1 MESLLSIVD
10 VPEDARRRVSTRV
23 LHEIFEAQADA
34 RPEASAVVFKGKET
48 TYADLERRANRLAR
62 HLRSLGARPGS
73 VVALLLERSVDAY
86 AALLAILK
94 SGAAYVPVDPE
105 YPADRVDYILD
116 NSGAA
121 LLVTTGDLARSHA
134 QFRGAI
140 VCVDRDRD
148 AIAARGSQRL
158 RRDEVGV
165 GPRDVCYVIYTSGS
179 TGRPKGVMIEHR
191 SARHLVRAE
200 ARIFGV
206 RPDDRVYQGASL
218 SFDLSVEEIWLAF
231 GAGATLV
238 AATPEMARAGPD
250 LARLLRDHG
259 VTVLSCVPT
268 LLSILAGEMP
278 ALRLLILGGEACPGW
293 LVARWARPG
302 RRIVNTYGPTETTV
316 IATYADLDAGKP
328 VTIGRAVAGYRV
340 HLLDDSLRPVPPGVA
355 GEIFIGGLGVARGYV
370 GLPELT
376 QERFVPDPFAP
387 PSEADA
393 RMYRTGDLGRLDDEG
408 NIKLHGRSD
417 SQVKL
422 HGFRVELTEIESEL
436 IRVAIAHY
444 DGQMSEVARRL
455 RIGRSTL
462 YRRLKD
468 LGVETGDLTEIS
480 SDAVAMG

>member
-10 VPEDARRRVSTRV
+10 VPEDARRRVSTQV

-94 SGAAYVPVDPE
+94 SGAASVPVDPE

-121 LLVTTGDLARSHA
+121 LLVTTGELARRHA

-278 ALRLLILGGEACPGW
+278 ALRLLILG
-293 LVARWARPG
+293 
-302 RRIVNTYGPTETTV
+302 
-316 IATYADLDAGKP
+316 
-328 VTIGRAVAGYRV
+328 
-340 HLLDDSLRPVPPGVA
+340 
-355 GEIFIGGLGVARGYV
+355 
-370 GLPELT
+370 
-376 QERFVPDPFAP
+376 
-387 PSEADA
+387 
-393 RMYRTGDLGRLDDEG
+393 
-408 NIKLHGRSD
+408 
-417 SQVKL
+417 
-422 HGFRVELTEIESEL
+422 
-436 IRVAIAHY
+436 
-444 DGQMSEVARRL
+444 
-455 RIGRSTL
+455 
-462 YRRLKD
+462 
-468 LGVETGDLTEIS
+468 
-480 SDAVAMG
+480 

>member
-34 RPEASAVVFKGKET
+34 RPEPSAVVLKGREP
-48 TYADLERRANRLAR
+48 TYAALERRANRLAR

-73 VVALLLERSVDAY
+73 VVALLLERSLDAY

-121 LLVTTGDLARSHA
+121 LLVTTGDLARSHT

-148 AIAARGSQRL
+148 AIAAQGSQRL

-259 VTVLSCVPT
+259 
-268 LLSILAGEMP
+268 
-278 ALRLLILGGEACPGW
+278 
-293 LVARWARPG
+293 
-302 RRIVNTYGPTETTV
+302 
-316 IATYADLDAGKP
+316 
-328 VTIGRAVAGYRV
+328 
-340 HLLDDSLRPVPPGVA
+340 
-355 GEIFIGGLGVARGYV
+355 
-370 GLPELT
+370 
-376 QERFVPDPFAP
+376 
-387 PSEADA
+387 
-393 RMYRTGDLGRLDDEG
+393 
-408 NIKLHGRSD
+408 
-417 SQVKL
+417 
-422 HGFRVELTEIESEL
+422 
-436 IRVAIAHY
+436 
-444 DGQMSEVARRL
+444 
-455 RIGRSTL
+455 
-462 YRRLKD
+462 
-468 LGVETGDLTEIS
+468 
-480 SDAVAMG
+480 